1 MQIPDKIWLVILA
14 YLKAKKTGQLVLH
27 IHDGN
32 VLKLDVN
39 ESVRV

>member
-1 MQIPDKIWLVILA
+1 MIPEKFWQIILA
-14 YLKAKKTGQLVLH
+14 FLKAKKHGQLILH
-27 IHDGN
+27 VHEGN